1 MKLWHMTRDLPFWR
15 NALILFNYENSSIS
29 HFSELESKHEFVVKV
44 RELVKSWPRPVFIV
58 MRYLFAFLQ
67 HLSTYRYIYCPKL
80 GVKLHV
86 LYFNNCLCLIVY
98 HFFPQQR
105 SIEKLSPFPKFPD
118 NEVCLLPSL
127 PVKFKEGRYSL
138 NSHWNLIKV
147 HQTQIRAEIKLRR
160 CLQRAKSEPI
170 MFYVKLNTPN
180 V

>member
-1 MKLWHMTRDLPFWR
+1 MCW
-15 NALILFNYENSSIS
+15 LINQSSILTPITCRAGVQARVRGEGEGAGQVLAQARLHRHEIPLRLPTAS
-29 HFSELESKHEFVVKV
+29 LYLQVHLFLSVNTSPLSEARSKGLRV
-44 RELVKSWPRPVFIV
+44 LV
-58 MRYLFAFLQ
+58 
-67 HLSTYRYIYCPKL
+67 
-80 GVKLHV
+80 
-86 LYFNNCLCLIVY
+86 FNNCLCLIVY